1 MNIEIVRNFLLW
13 CAIIN
18 FGLLI
23 FGILLITLAHDSMY
37 RLNSRL
43 FRLSVEQFDA
53 INYAWVV
60 IFKIGILLFN
70 LVPYIVL
77 RMVG

>member
-1 MNIEIVRNFLLW
+1 MNIEIARNFLLW

-37 RLNSRL
+37 RLNNRL

-60 IFKIGILLFN
+60 FFKLGIVLFN
-70 LVPYIVL
+70 LVPYIAL
-77 RMVG
+77 RIVG